1 MIGKACIG
9 VTILYKLQRDCAL
22 LWQSRKKDFSPH
34 SLTTMG
40 FLHRLR
46 VAVWGV
52 PPDTA
57 AERRLLFKIDFFVLT
72 YVCLMYW
79 VGRELRHLASR
90 NERLADDQQPG
101 QLP

>member
-1 MIGKACIG
+1 
-9 VTILYKLQRDCAL
+9 
-22 LWQSRKKDFSPH
+22 
-34 SLTTMG
+34 MG

-57 AERRLLFKIDFFVLT
+57 AERKLLFKIDFFVLT

-79 VGRELRHLASR
+79 VG
-90 NERLADDQQPG
+90 
-101 QLP
+101 

>member
-1 MIGKACIG
+1 
-9 VTILYKLQRDCAL
+9 
-22 LWQSRKKDFSPH
+22 
-34 SLTTMG
+34 MG

-57 AERRLLFKIDFFVLT
+57 AEQRLLFKIDFFVLT

-79 VGRELRHLASR
+79 VGIINLRYFTALK
-90 NERLADDQQPG
+90 RLAND
-101 QLP
+101 